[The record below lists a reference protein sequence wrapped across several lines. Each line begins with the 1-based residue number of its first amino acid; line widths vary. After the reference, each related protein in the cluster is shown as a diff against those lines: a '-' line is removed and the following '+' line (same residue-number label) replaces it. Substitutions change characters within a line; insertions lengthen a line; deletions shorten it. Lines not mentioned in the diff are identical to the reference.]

1 MTPGMIFTAF
11 FVMLGPMKMI
21 FPFFTL
27 ISSVPVMEES
37 EARRASVK
45 AIAIACGVGIL
56 AAILGQNVLKK
67 WGLSLPALHLA
78 AGIVLL
84 LVALQ
89 SLLASYSP
97 PPEIPESHPR
107 RLNFILSPLVYPIIL
122 SPYGIATFILI
133 LASKYTLSLNSDL
146 LVVGMFLAVMAVN
159 LVVMWFARTIVR
171 YGGSFLL
178 ILGAVFGVLQVALA
192 IKMILDALVTL
203 RVLEAL

>member
-1 MTPGMIFTAF
+1 M
-11 FVMLGPMKMI
+11 
-21 FPFFTL
+21 
-27 ISSVPVMEES
+27 
-37 EARRASVK
+37 
-45 AIAIACGVGIL
+45 
-56 AAILGQNVLKK
+56 
-67 WGLSLPALHLA
+67 SLPALHIA

-97 PPEIPESHPR
+97 PSEAPEPHPR

-133 LASKYTLSLNSDL
+133 LASKYTVGLYSDL
-146 LVVGMFLAVMAVN
+146 MVVGMFLAVMAVN

-192 IKMILDALVTL
+192 IKMILDALITL
-203 RVLEAL
+203 HVLEAL